1 MQWTIARSVILGVIF
16 LAIISLLL
24 YSIAKKSEPKIGLYN
39 LPQGVNLSIKKDFMI
54 FAPLDVLWFG
64 KNLNGNCDFSEFI
77 FELPSPKHAVSLGDF
92 APIFFIPLVTTD
104 WNSALPNIPAI
115 CENNL
120 CYFDP
125 SKEGGIFELKV
136 SVNEELLED
145 YVKSKNP
152 SFKLLDYNFSLLIL
166 FSKKGEYLSDLPYY
180 EFSKDGKHCTLSGKI
195 LECRYEVKILK
206 EDMNFPTE
214 VEVGLK
220 FNLTYQDIFGNN
232 FSEIRE
238 LKPKLKFLIAYYVY
252 NPRNF
257 SEISW
262 SDLKERY
269 GKRMNSLLIYPCV
282 VRKDLDFK
290 GLLFLGSEG
299 NFVNLS
305 KCSTQKFSQASFNG
319 QWFCKKGA
327 KEYLLYSPFAVCR
340 LGENGKPAKEPNILF
355 LESLYSGDNK
365 FEFRRA
371 VYRELSLLESGE
383 DVKET
388 FCSAVCYVMLPF
400 SEPCFSL
407 CYEIYDTIYPFSCD
421 TFCSLACWSIA
432 IKDCAGYTVH
442 DIIDKIGCIWD
453 VIKGEADSLLECF
466 PSFPVKCISY
476 IENQTLC
483 TQKCIDACN
492 YINEINE
499 CR

>member
-1 MQWTIARSVILGVIF
+1 MQWTIARSAILGIIF
-16 LAIISLLL
+16 LAIISLFL

-39 LPQGVNLSIKKDFMI
+39 LPQGVNLSIKKGFMV

-64 KNLNGNCDFSEFI
+64 KDLSGNCNFSEFI
-77 FELPSPKHAVSLGDF
+77 SELPSPKHAVPLGDF
-92 APIFFIPLVTTD
+92 APIFFIPLVTKD
-104 WNSALPNIPAI
+104 WNSALPNIPAT
-115 CENNL
+115 CDGDL

-125 SKEGGIFELKV
+125 SKEGGIFEFKV
-136 SVNEELLED
+136 SVNKELLED

-152 SFKLLDYNFSLLIL
+152 SFRLLDYNFSLLIL
-166 FSKKGEYLSDLPYY
+166 FSKKGEYLEDLPYY
-180 EFSKDGKHCTLSGKI
+180 EFSKDGEHCNTSGNI
-195 LECRYEVKILK
+195 QECNYEVNILK
-206 EDMNFPTE
+206 RDMNFPTE

-232 FSEIRE
+232 FSEIME
-238 LKPKLKFLIAYYVY
+238 LKPKPKFLIAYYIY

-282 VRKDLDFK
+282 VKKDLDFK
-290 GLLFLGSEG
+290 GLLFLGTEG

-305 KCSTQKFSQASFNG
+305 KCSTRKFSQASFNG

-327 KEYLLYSPFAVCR
+327 EEYLLYSPFAVCR
-340 LGENGKPAKEPNILF
+340 LGENGKPAKEPSILF
-355 LESLYSGDNK
+355 LESLYSEGK
-365 FEFRRA
+365 KLEFRRA
-371 VYRELSLLESGE
+371 VYRELSLLESRG

-388 FCSAVCYVMLPF
+388 FCSAMCYVMLPF

-407 CYEIYDTIYPFSCD
+407 CYRAFSDICD
-421 TFCSLACWSIA
+421 TFCPTLCLS
-432 IKDCAGYTVH
+432 H
-442 DIIDKIGCIWD
+442 N
-453 VIKGEADSLLECF
+453 LLDF
-466 PSFPVKCISY
+466 S
-476 IENQTLC
+476 NQTLC
-483 TQKCIDACN
+483 TQKCLDACY